1 MMARR
6 RMKNPISTIKENFV
20 WKDFWKVFLPVLL
33 AATLLFL
40 ALGFGLRELGGVRL
54 FSGTHNL
61 MEELN
66 VIVDPDSPFY
76 EEFQDAIRM
85 NVLLVGINEGLTD
98 VIMVA
103 SLDLKNKQVDLIS
116 VPRDTNYPRKGRNLG
131 GQKIN
136 AVHRDEG
143 IVGLATAVS
152 DVLLGMPI
160 HYYAVVDYE
169 GIKTMVDAIGGV
181 PIDVEF
187 YMHYEDPRATPPLYI
202 DIEEGYQVLDG
213 EKAVQYIRFRKGSG
227 GSQGY
232 REGDIGR
239 IGTQQKFMKAAFDQG
254 LEHGIVKT
262 AKVVSQ
268 NVDSDIDVKFAT
280 RLARL
285 AVGMDSTDFTTHMV
299 PGNSGPIGEL
309 SFWHANARDTE
320 VMIREI
326 YGMNPEEEEDNPS

>member
-1 MMARR
+1 
-6 RMKNPISTIKENFV
+6 MKDRIRNIKENFV
-20 WKDFWKVFLPVLL
+20 WKDFWKIFLPVLL
-33 AATLLFL
+33 VATLLL
-40 ALGFGLRELGGVRL
+40 VALGFGARELGGIRL
-54 FSGTHNL
+54 FSGTDDL
-61 MEELN
+61 MEDLN
-66 VIVDPDSPFY
+66 IIVDPDSPFY
-76 EEFQDAIRM
+76 EEFRDAKRM
-85 NVLLVGINEGLTD
+85 NLLMVGINQGLTD

-103 SLDLKNKQVDLIS
+103 SLDLENKRVDLIS
-116 VPRDTNYPRKGRNLG
+116 VPRDTHYPRKGKSLG

-143 IVGLATAVS
+143 IPGLATAVS

-160 HYYAVVDYE
+160 NYYAVVDYE
-169 GIKTMVDAIGGV
+169 GIKTMVDAVGGV

-187 YMHYEDPRATPPLYI
+187 YMHYEDPRATPPLVI
-202 DIEEGYQVLDG
+202 DIEEGFQVLDG

-239 IGTQQKFMKAAFDQG
+239 IGTQQKFMKAAFAQG

-268 NVDSDIDVKFAT
+268 NVDSDVDVAFAT

-285 AVGMDSTDFTTHMV
+285 ALKMDKEDFQTHMV

-309 SFWHANARDTE
+309 SFWHANSRETE

-326 YGMNPEEEEDNPS
+326 YGMDSEV